1 MAITTV
7 LFGIYLS
14 KVDLIQR
21 KNDPNRIT
29 NLKNVMELEDL
40 DFVKMVDELN
50 LGFNETDLRDIEKN
64 ISTKMSKVSSAQ
76 GSQRY

>member
-64 ISTKMSKVSSAQ
+64 ISTKMSKVSSA
-76 GSQRY
+76 

>member
-29 NLKNVMELEDL
+29 NLKTVMELEDL

-64 ISTKMSKVSSAQ
+64 ISTKMSKVSSA
-76 GSQRY
+76 

>member
-29 NLKNVMELEDL
+29 NLKTVMELEDL

-50 LGFNETDLRDIEKN
+50 IGFNETDLRDIEKN
-64 ISTKMSKVSSAQ
+64 ISTKMSKVSSA
-76 GSQRY
+76 

>member
-1 MAITTV
+1 
-7 LFGIYLS
+7 
-14 KVDLIQR
+14 
-21 KNDPNRIT
+21 
-29 NLKNVMELEDL
+29 MELEDL

-76 GSQRY
+76 GN